1 MRGSIY
7 DWYAVPVVLVAGAV
21 GVASIY
27 WRFVIQWLRGVRG
40 RDWPSISAL
49 IDVVSVIEQRGGKG
63 NGIIGYLATLTYF
76 YHSPE
81 LQTGEY
87 CRMFNADEE
96 ADAQAWAASYKG
108 SSVMVHVD
116 PRDPSHSVL
125 RAKEL

>member
-1 MRGSIY
+1 M
-7 DWYAVPVVLVAGAV
+7 V

-27 WRFVIQWLRGVRG
+27 WRFIIQWLRGVRG

-63 NGIIGYLATLTYF
+63 NGIIGDLATLTYF
-76 YHSPE
+76 YHGPA

-108 SSVMVHVD
+108 SSVIVHVD

-125 RAKEL
+125 GAEER